1 MAPGGFDYSKW
12 DKLELS
18 DDEDLHPGAQF
29 IEANTL
35 RRIKRESHQNRAEEI
50 DNKIKEFEKEIK
62 GLKKEIKQL
71 EISIVTNNSDNRSAA
86 SIEKEEEG
94 EEEVKLLEKLESKL
108 KEVEELLKQEM
119 KKRTFNAD
127 EMCKVTSSKTL
138 IGDACA
144 PSEVSINVRAQ
155 KMSYEDYCDTYE
167 NELDELAKHGDET
180 TKKQNSNAYARIE
193 AYLSNHSY
201 LVCEHALG
209 YLLLKALY
217 QEMDGVE
224 RQKMLDTAKAGFALK
239 SISDFATAQKRT
251 MLDQFKPFFA
261 RLQSNEKVM
270 SDYEIAELEY
280 VEKLIE
286 RAAKKKIE
294 EQLEQK
300 EVKGGDEDTQ
310 RVESPPLGP
319 GGLDP
324 REVFESLPK
333 EMQTAFESG
342 NVEALRDYVNEL
354 SMEDA
359 KFYMRR
365 MVDSGLWVPEEG
377 AHPGAALVDD
387 ENDDST
393 HQEEDK
399 E

>member
-71 EISIVTNNSDNRSAA
+71 EISIVTNNSDNSTAA
-86 SIEKEEEG
+86 SIEG

-239 SISDFATAQKRT
+239 SISDFATAQKKNNARPIQT
-251 MLDQFKPFFA
+251 FFC
-261 RLQSNEKVM
+261 
-270 SDYEIAELEY
+270 
-280 VEKLIE
+280 
-286 RAAKKKIE
+286 
-294 EQLEQK
+294 
-300 EVKGGDEDTQ
+300 
-310 RVESPPLGP
+310 
-319 GGLDP
+319 
-324 REVFESLPK
+324 
-333 EMQTAFESG
+333 
-342 NVEALRDYVNEL
+342 ALAV
-354 SMEDA
+354 
-359 KFYMRR
+359 
-365 MVDSGLWVPEEG
+365 
-377 AHPGAALVDD
+377 
-387 ENDDST
+387 
-393 HQEEDK
+393 
-399 E
+399 